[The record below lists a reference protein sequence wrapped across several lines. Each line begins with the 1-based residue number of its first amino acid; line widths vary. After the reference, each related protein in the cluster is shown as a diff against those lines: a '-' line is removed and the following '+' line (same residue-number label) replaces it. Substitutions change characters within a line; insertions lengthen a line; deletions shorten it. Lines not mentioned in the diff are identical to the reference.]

1 MAVPESVAIIMDG
14 NGRWA
19 KAQGKPRTYGHKV
32 GAENVEKV
40 CRAADSLGIKYLTIY
55 AFSTENWKRPESE
68 VSTLMSLIKTYL
80 NRCIKT
86 CKRDNMRFRI
96 IGDRSGLS
104 SELQDLIVKLED
116 VSSIYTG
123 LTLVIAINYG
133 SRDEMRRAFIKTGKK
148 FLSQGRS
155 LDEISEKDIS
165 ENLDTADIPDPDL
178 LIRTSGEERLSNF
191 LMWQLSY
198 SEFIF
203 TDKAWPEFSADEL
216 EKCVK
221 EFENRHRRFGGI

>member
-1 MAVPESVAIIMDG
+1 MEIPRHVAIILDG

-19 KAQGKPRTYGHKV
+19 RSLGKPRTYGHKV
-32 GAENVEKV
+32 GAENVEKI
-40 CRAADSLGIKYLTIY
+40 CRAADALGIKYLTIY

-104 SELQDLIVKLED
+104 KELQDLIVKLED

-133 SRDEMRRAFIKTGKK
+133 SRDEMRRAFIKTGNK
-148 FLSQGRS
+148 FLSEGKS
-155 LDEISEKDIS
+155 LDEIKEKDIS
-165 ENLDTADIPDPDL
+165 DNLDTADIPDPDL

-203 TDKAWPEFSADEL
+203 TDKAWPEFSGEEL
-216 EKCVK
+216 EKCIR
-221 EFENRHRRFGGI
+221 EFESRNRRFGGI

>member
-19 KAQGKPRTYGHKV
+19 RSLGKPRTYGHKV
-32 GAENVEKV
+32 GAENVEKI
-40 CRAADSLGIKYLTIY
+40 CRAADALGIKYLTIY

-104 SELQDLIVKLED
+104 KELQDLIVKLED

-133 SRDEMRRAFIKTGKK
+133 SRDEMRRAFIKTGNK
-148 FLSQGRS
+148 FLSEGKS
-155 LDEISEKDIS
+155 LDEIKEKDIS
-165 ENLDTADIPDPDL
+165 DNLDTADIPDPDL

-203 TDKAWPEFSADEL
+203 TDKAWPEFSGEEL
-216 EKCVK
+216 EKCIR
-221 EFENRHRRFGGI
+221 EFESRNRRFGGI